1 MEKYKI
7 SFRKNELNSVK
18 AYLFNSENSVIFLKL
33 YLITKSQLYDIMKI
47 NFKIKL
53 DFTEEEFLDLINE
66 TNDISNNNTN
76 NNCIINL
83 QNKEY
88 SILKNLGELDNISI
102 FSLINTNDKMP
113 ISAPQ
118 TDYLRNIFMGLKKGF
133 NPYSEYLIM
142 YYIYR
147 LEGIK
152 NFFDINQL
160 TESFFKISKDGNNN
174 NNSILMNSV
183 SSNTE
188 SKFSQENIYNNNINL
203 SDENEHN
210 NINNQNFSCEDAS
223 NNIDKDNETVKC
235 STYHGY
241 PYTETPEKDQLNQYS
256 YIFDLNHLPIFDE
269 NNGEFFWTSN
279 EANWKSARDSIL
291 RSEELNGKSISLNQ
305 GSIVSLS
312 SSFINNEALRNN
324 QNNSKDDDAEKR
336 WNEFKKEGN
345 SNTFVNEL
353 SNLLK
358 NFEVDN

>member
-7 SFRKNELNSVK
+7 SFRKNESNSVK
-18 AYLFNSENSVIFLKL
+18 AYLYNSENSVIFLKL
-33 YLITKSQLYDIMKI
+33 YLITKSQLYDLMKI
-47 NFKIKL
+47 HYGINIDL
-53 DFTEEEFLDLINE
+53 SEEEIFDLLKE
-66 TNDISNNNTN
+66 SNNN
-76 NNCIINL
+76 NCLNL
-83 QNKEY
+83 KNKEY
-88 SILKNLGELDNISI
+88 SLLKSLGELDNISI
-102 FSLINTNDKMP
+102 YSLINTNEKMP
-113 ISAPQ
+113 ISSPQ
-118 TDYLRNIFMGLKKGF
+118 TEYLRNIFMGLKKGF

-152 NFFDINQL
+152 NFYDINQL

-174 NNSILMNSV
+174 SLMNSV

-188 SKFSQENIYNNNINL
+188 SKISGKETLNNNNFSQENENNK
-203 SDENEHN
+203 
-210 NINNQNFSCEDAS
+210 NFSNEEIS
-223 NNIDKDNETVKC
+223 PNKEKDDETVKC
-235 STYHGY
+235 STCNVS
-241 PYTETPEKDQLNQYS
+241 PLMETPEKDQLNQYS

-269 NNGEFFWTSN
+269 NNGEFFWTNN

-324 QNNSKDDDAEKR
+324 QNNSKDEEAEKR

-358 NFEVDN
+358 NFEVDS